1 MPADTDLEPT
11 EVVLVVDD
19 EVIVRAPVCRMLRH
33 LGYFVLEANNGE
45 EALLVM
51 QEYHSPIHLVITD
64 VMMPEMDGRQ
74 LIAMLRDWY
83 PQMRVLF
90 ISGYSAEQLEAQG
103 GMVQGAAFL
112 PKPFSMDAL
121 ARRVREVLDADWSAP
136 AP

>member
-1 MPADTDLEPT
+1 MPTDAEQDTA
-11 EVVLVVDD
+11 EVVLVVED
-19 EVIVRAPVCRMLRH
+19 EIIVRAPICRMLRH
-33 LGYFVLEANNGE
+33 LGYFVLEASNGE

-90 ISGYSAEQLEAQG
+90 ISGYSPEHLGAQG

-121 ARRVREVLDADWSAP
+121 SRRVREVLDADWSVP

>member
-1 MPADTDLEPT
+1 MPADTEEVPA
-11 EVVLVVDD
+11 EVVLVVED
-19 EVIVRAPVCRMLRH
+19 EVIVRASITRMLRH
-33 LGYFVLEANNGE
+33 LGYFVLEASNGE

-51 QEYHSPIHLVITD
+51 REYPSPIHLVITD

-90 ISGYSAEQLEAQG
+90 ISGYSQEHLEAQG
-103 GMVQGAAFL
+103 GMVPGAAFL

-121 ARRVREVLDADWSAP
+121 ARRVREVLDADWRSP

>member
-1 MPADTDLEPT
+1 MPPDSELDPA
-11 EVVLVVDD
+11 EVVLVVED

-90 ISGYSAEQLEAQG
+90 ISGYSPEHLQAQG

-121 ARRVREVLDADWSAP
+121 SRRVREVLDADWSVP

>member
-1 MPADTDLEPT
+1 MRPDTEQDPA
-11 EVVLVVDD
+11 EVVLVVED

-45 EALLVM
+45 DALLVM

-64 VMMPEMDGRQ
+64 VMMPEMDGPA

-90 ISGYSAEQLEAQG
+90 ISGYSAEHLTAQG
-103 GMVQGAAFL
+103 GMVHGAAFL
-112 PKPFSMDAL
+112 PKPFTMDAL
-121 ARRVREVLDADWSAP
+121 ARRVREVLDAEWSVP
-136 AP
+136 GP